1 MQVVLR
7 TFLQIPNAS
16 IGKPPLMSV
25 AIISLAAIAVLVA
38 VSFRNQLTEE
48 ELIGAV
54 PTWPP
59 AGPIEVQPTRPLS
72 ASTAAVPPGD
82 AETIKGSSGAFREL
96 IPSPRPRPMHKP
108 RPRQAH
114 KIRSIP
120 DNVLPILL
128 AGCMEVQPVRPVA
141 ALTVAPHADDAE
153 TAVQG
158 YVIREQGSISL
169 PVGAADIQLVGSPA
183 ASTTAPS
190 AGDAETAMGSSG
202 ASRELVPSPRPRPA
216 QKSRPRQPHNIRN
229 RSNYSVATLPP
240 AGPTEIPPMRPL
252 STSTAALPAGDAE
265 TATQSSGVSRKVVP
279 PPPPR
284 RADKS
289 HLSRARHM
297 RNRSNSGVP
306 PAGRTEVQP
315 MRPLAG
321 STDAAPAGH
330 AQTAM
335 QSSEVSREAVPSP
348 PQRRADKSHLRR
360 ARHMR
365 NRSNSGVPPGGPTRP
380 LPASTAALPAGD
392 AEMAL
397 QSSGASREVVPSPPS
412 RRMDKSHPRRARQMR
427 NRSNSGALP
436 ASAAEVQ
443 AMPLLAASTTAPSAG
458 DAETAMGSSGASR
471 ELVPSPRPRPV
482 HKARLRQTGNMRDDA
497 DIIDAVTIL
506 KDLRDPSQIDRAVR
520 DNPSNVFLLLMAE
533 IRRASHETGRLIE
546 KLIDEIEPPTL
557 PKELNYARASRAQL
571 EAYRLDLQAAEAN
584 AMAALSR
591 YVALLESEREKV
603 EVLVRSLDVDDRYIR
618 AALSGIDKRQAQST
632 DLMSKMLSANAEFYR
647 ATAGYVAFLIE
658 QFEQY
663 KVSTNGRFM
672 FSSQSIADRYD
683 GASEQIND
691 AIKRISELEEE
702 RKNLAQFQQERWE
715 RFASGN

>member
-7 TFLQIPNAS
+7 TFLQIPTAS
-16 IGKPPLMSV
+16 IGKPTLISV

-54 PTWPP
+54 PTLPP

-82 AETIKGSSGAFREL
+82 AETIKGSSGASREL

-108 RPRQAH
+108 PPRRAH
-114 KIRSIP
+114 KIRNIP

-128 AGCMEVQPVRPVA
+128 AGSIEVQPVRPVA

-153 TAVQG
+153 TAVQDS
-158 YVIREQGSISL
+158 VIREQGSILL
-169 PVGAADIQLVGSPA
+169 PAGAADIQPVGPAA

-190 AGDAETAMGSSG
+190 AADAEPAMGSLG

-240 AGPTEIPPMRPL
+240 AGPTEVPPMRPL
-252 STSTAALPAGDAE
+252 SASTAALPAGDAE

-284 RADKS
+284 R
-289 HLSRARHM
+289 
-297 RNRSNSGVP
+297 V
-306 PAGRTEVQP
+306 
-315 MRPLAG
+315 
-321 STDAAPAGH
+321 
-330 AQTAM
+330 
-335 QSSEVSREAVPSP
+335 
-348 PQRRADKSHLRR
+348 DKSHLRR

-365 NRSNSGVPPGGPTRP
+365 NRSNSGV
-380 LPASTAALPAGD
+380 LPAGRTEVQPMRPLAASRD
-392 AEMAL
+392 AAPAGHAETAM
-397 QSSGASREVVPSPPS
+397 QSSEVSREAVPSPPS
-412 RRMDKSHPRRARQMR
+412 RRVDKSHPRRARHMR
-427 NRSNSGALP
+427 NRSNSGAPP
-436 ASAAEVQ
+436 ASAAEAQAQ
-443 AMPLLAASTTAPSAG
+443 AMPLLAASTDAAPAVH
-458 DAETAMGSSGASR
+458 AETAMQSSGASR

-482 HKARLRQTGNMRDDA
+482 HKPRLRQTHNTRNDA
-497 DIIDAVTIL
+497 DITDAVAIL
-506 KDLRDPSQIDRAVR
+506 KDLRDPIQIDRAVK

-571 EAYRLDLQAAEAN
+571 EAYRLDLEAAEAN

-632 DLMSKMLSANAEFYR
+632 DLTSKMLSANAEFYR

-672 FSSQSIADRYD
+672 FSSQSIADHYD

-702 RKNLAQFQQERWE
+702 RKNLAQFQQEQWE